1 MWFFFL
7 INLKSSDARNIEK
20 VEGKNR
26 ENEMNALSIFLQ
38 WNDYKR
44 EKIVQ
49 TMCNVAVGDEI

>member
-1 MWFFFL
+1 M
-7 INLKSSDARNIEK
+7 NIEK

-26 ENEMNALSIFLQ
+26 DNEMKALSISLQ

-49 TMCNVAVGDEI
+49 TMCNVAVGDEIYL